1 MEFNLW
7 VSVLVIWTTV
17 VWNAVNPNPMA
28 YRGNLAKPVEAIND
42 VLRGISRNQ
51 RSMNDLSSEFAK
63 DIRDIGIAANE
74 NQP

>member
-1 MEFNLW
+1 MEFKLW

-17 VWNAVNPNPMA
+17 VWNVVNPNPMA
-28 YRGNLAKPVEAIND
+28 YRGNLAKPVETIND
-42 VLRGISRNQ
+42 VLRGVSRNQ
-51 RSMNDLSSEFAK
+51 RSMDSEFAK

>member
-1 MEFNLW
+1 MEFRLW
-7 VSVLVIWTTV
+7 VSVLLTWTTV
-17 VWNAVNPNPMA
+17 DWNVVNPNPMA